1 MQIDSAGDRAQD
13 RAMLQLIFRLA
24 VFAVLFSLSICTSAE
39 AQQRMPPIPADK
51 MTEAQKKAAAEF
63 EAARGT
69 LGGPWAVLLRSPEMV
84 NRARALSDYLRF
96 KSSLPPRLSEF
107 VILITA
113 REWTQQYEWNAHHE
127 LAVKGGLDPEIA
139 KAVAE
144 GRRPARMAEDEAA
157 LYDFCVE
164 LHRNRSVSDA
174 TYARA
179 LGKVG
184 EQGIVDAIGLS
195 GWYTL
200 VAMTLNTARTPLAA
214 GVAPPLAPF
223 PR

>member
-1 MQIDSAGDRAQD
+1 
-13 RAMLQLIFRLA
+13 
-24 VFAVLFSLSICTSAE
+24 
-39 AQQRMPPIPADK
+39 
-51 MTEAQKKAAAEF
+51 
-63 EAARGT
+63 
-69 LGGPWAVLLRSPEMV
+69 MV
-84 NRARALSDYLRF
+84 NRARGLSDYLRF

-113 REWTQQYEWNAHHE
+113 REWSQQYEWNAHHS
-127 LAVKGGLDPEIA
+127 LAMKGGLSPEIA

-144 GRRPARMAEDEAA
+144 GRRPERMADDEAA
-157 LYDFCVE
+157 LYDFCIE

-179 LGKVG
+179 LAKFG
-184 EQGIVDAIGLS
+184 EQGLVDAIGLS

-200 VAMTLNTARTPLAA
+200 VAMVLNTARTPLPA
-214 GVAPPLAPF
+214 GVAPPLAAF

>member
-1 MQIDSAGDRAQD
+1 
-13 RAMLQLIFRLA
+13 MLLITLRIA
-24 VFAVLFSLSICTSAE
+24 AFAVLLSFGLNSA
-39 AQQRMPPIPADK
+39 AQAQHRMPPIPAEK
-51 MTEAQKKAAAEF
+51 LSEAQKKAVVEF

-69 LGGPWAVLLRSPEMV
+69 MGGPWAVILRSPDMV
-84 NRARALSDYLRF
+84 NRARGLSDYLRF
-96 KSSLPPRLSEF
+96 NSSLPPRLSEF

-113 REWTQQYEWNAHHE
+113 REWTQQYEWNAHHT
-127 LAVKGGLDPEIA
+127 LAMKGGLSPDIA

-144 GRRPARMAEDEAA
+144 GRRPEKMAEDEAA
-157 LYDFCVE
+157 LYDFCIE

-179 LGKVG
+179 LAKFG
-184 EQGIVDAIGLS
+184 EKGIVDAIGLS

-200 VAMTLNTARTPLAA
+200 VAMVLNTARTPLPAGAA
-214 GVAPPLAPF
+214 PALTPF

>member
-1 MQIDSAGDRAQD
+1 MVLTVGLAHSGRAD
-13 RAMLQLIFRLA
+13 
-24 VFAVLFSLSICTSAE
+24 
-39 AQQRMPPIPADK
+39 AQVRMGPVP
-51 MTEAQKKAAAEF
+51 TEKLTDAQKAAAAEF
-63 EAARGT
+63 EKARGT
-69 LGGPWAVLLRSPEMV
+69 LTGPWVVMLRSPDMI
-84 NRARALSDYLRF
+84 NRARGLSDYLRF

-113 REWTQQYEWNAHHE
+113 REWAQSYEWNAHHP
-127 LAVKGGLDPEIA
+127 LAMKGGLDANIA

-144 GRRPARMAEDEAA
+144 GRRPEKMADDEAV
-157 LYDFCVE
+157 LYDFCIE

-179 LGKVG
+179 LARFG
-184 EQGIVDAIGLS
+184 EQGVVDTIGLS

-200 VAMTLNTARTPLAA
+200 VAMMLNTARTPLPE
-214 GVAPPLAPF
+214 GVTPPLVPF

>member
-1 MQIDSAGDRAQD
+1 MHLKTA
-13 RAMLQLIFRLA
+13 RLA
-24 VFAVLFSLSICTSAE
+24 ILAVLCSVASTTGSE
-39 AQQRMPPIPADK
+39 AQNRMPPIPPEK

-63 EAARGT
+63 EAARGSVS
-69 LGGPWAVLLRSPEMV
+69 GPWAVILRSPEMI
-84 NRARALSDYLRF
+84 NRARGLSDYLRF

-113 REWTQQYEWNAHHE
+113 REWAQQYEWNAHYP
-127 LAVKGGLDPEIA
+127 LAIKGGLDPEIA

-144 GRRPARMAEDEAA
+144 GRRPDKMADDEAA
-157 LYDFCVE
+157 LYDFCIE
-164 LHRNRSVSDA
+164 LHRNRSVSDV

-179 LGKVG
+179 VAKFG

-200 VAMTLNTARTPLAA
+200 VAMILNTARTPLPEGAEP
-214 GVAPPLAPF
+214 GLAPF